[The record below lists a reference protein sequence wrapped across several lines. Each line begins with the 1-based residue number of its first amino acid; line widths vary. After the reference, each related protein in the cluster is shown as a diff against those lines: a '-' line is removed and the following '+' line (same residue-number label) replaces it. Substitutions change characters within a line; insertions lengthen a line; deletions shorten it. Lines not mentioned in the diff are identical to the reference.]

1 MSRAN
6 SQAVAAKVAVE
17 DAQPSDKAQANL
29 RLMSWALSYPS
40 AAVQEHFRTTLAQHD
55 DARQPGGDAGAQ

>member
-40 AAVQEHFRTTLAQHD
+40 VKGAL
-55 DARQPGGDAGAQ
+55 RQPRS